1 MKNTEMTSL
10 IRQKHTFLFHG
21 QSFQCMD
28 LSLEDYLLLSI
39 DEVEGMKKILS
50 ECNDVLPLLNN
61 RQAKEFLRILLGQEE
76 EKVDIL
82 TETQKKLQAH
92 KNKGKKETTKTDL
105 MDILKDWHLIE

>member
-1 MKNTEMTSL
+1 M
-10 IRQKHTFLFHG
+10 
-21 QSFQCMD
+21 
-28 LSLEDYLLLSI
+28 LLSI